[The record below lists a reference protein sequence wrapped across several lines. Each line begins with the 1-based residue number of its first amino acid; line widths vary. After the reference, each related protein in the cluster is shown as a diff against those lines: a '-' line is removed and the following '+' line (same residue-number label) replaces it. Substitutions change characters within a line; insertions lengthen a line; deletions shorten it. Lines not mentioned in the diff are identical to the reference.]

1 MTTEVVMIG
10 GGIVGAAA
18 AYQLACADI
27 SVTLVD
33 AEHDG
38 KATAA
43 GAGIISPAS
52 SISPPD
58 VYYPLAYAAA
68 AHYPALLAQLADDGE
83 PDTGYEVV
91 GGLFLAATE
100 DEALRLDI
108 VERLLW
114 ERRLAGAPNLGDLER
129 LTGVQAKALFPAIGD
144 LTSAIYMPEAARLN
158 GRLLCDAL
166 TNAAVRRGASRLHG
180 QARVCTSG
188 GKVVGVQVASETIAA
203 DVVVVC
209 GGAWSNA
216 VAGDVGVDLP
226 VVPQKGQILHLE
238 MPQST
243 GNWPILVGFHSH
255 YMLTFPSHRV
265 VVGAT
270 RETGSGYDTR
280 MTAAGMQEI
289 LHEALRI
296 APGLGGAEIVDMRV
310 GLRPTSPDG
319 LPILG
324 SIPGIE
330 GLFVAT
336 GHGASGLTLGAY
348 SGMQV
353 ANLAVGQEVH
363 VDLQPF
369 SVNRFA

>member
-1 MTTEVVMIG
+1 MATEVVIVG
-10 GGIVGAAA
+10 GGVVGAAA
-18 AYQLACADI
+18 AYQLACADV

-33 AEHDG
+33 AGHDG

-83 PDTGYEVV
+83 
-91 GGLFLAATE
+91 
-100 DEALRLDI
+100 
-108 VERLLW
+108 
-114 ERRLAGAPNLGDLER
+114 
-129 LTGVQAKALFPAIGD
+129 
-144 LTSAIYMPEAARLN
+144 
-158 GRLLCDAL
+158 
-166 TNAAVRRGASRLHG
+166 
-180 QARVCTSG
+180 
-188 GKVVGVQVASETIAA
+188 
-203 DVVVVC
+203 
-209 GGAWSNA
+209 
-216 VAGDVGVDLP
+216 
-226 VVPQKGQILHLE
+226 
-238 MPQST
+238 
-243 GNWPILVGFHSH
+243 
-255 YMLTFPSHRV
+255 
-265 VVGAT
+265 

-289 LHEALRI
+289 LREALRI
-296 APGLGGAEIVDMRV
+296 APGLGGAEIGDMRV

-324 SIPGIE
+324 AVPGVE

-348 SGMQV
+348 SGIQV

-369 SVNRFA
+369 SVERFA